1 MHTATIAGFTDE
13 LQKIAHRGETPSSK
27 ANALFGLPIG
37 PPFKRNVR
45 SYDTGGNAAKAPDG
59 SQYPVD
65 GQSTA
70 NLSQGGAQYPATGPG
85 GV

>member
-1 MHTATIAGFTDE
+1 MHPTTFTGFVDE
-13 LQKIAHRGETPSSK
+13 MSKIANGDSPAAR

-45 SYDTGGNAAKAPDG
+45 FYDQGSEAAKAPDG
-59 SQYPVD
+59 SQAPVD

-70 NLSQGGAQYPATGPG
+70 NLSQGGAQYPAAGPG